1 MAAYRPKAP
10 VEVYRIVT
18 DVDDVLRISS
28 IQWGCPQMQKMVRI
42 LTFGI
47 VAAFLSACTDTG
59 LTPGEGYID
68 VDGGQVWYQIVGS
81 GSATPLLLLHGGPG
95 APGHYLKPL
104 ERIAVDRPVIFY
116 DQLGAGR
123 SPAPSDSSLW
133 TVERF
138 VKELAQVR
146 AALGLEE
153 VHILGHSWG
162 SMLAMDY
169 MLTEPVGVK
178 SLTFASPALNVRR
191 WTEDARE
198 LLKALP
204 EDTRAVIERHETEG
218 TTDSPE
224 YQEAVMEFYRM
235 YLSRSDPWSP
245 DLLATFEAFNTEL
258 YGYMWGPSE
267 FTATGTLRDYNRETD
282 LPKLDLPVLFT
293 AGRYDEATPETVRH
307 FQSLVP
313 GSEIQIF
320 ENSAHLTML
329 DEPDV
334 YAEAI
339 RNFLNKVD

>member
-1 MAAYRPKAP
+1 MMI
-10 VEVYRIVT
+10 RIIA
-18 DVDDVLRISS
+18 IS
-28 IQWGCPQMQKMVRI
+28 M
-42 LTFGI
+42 

-59 LTPGEGYID
+59 LTPDEGYIE
-68 VDGGQVWYQIVGS
+68 VEGGQVWYQIVGS

-95 APGHYLKPL
+95 APSHYLKPL
-104 ERIAVDRPVIFY
+104 ERIGVDRPVIFY

-123 SPAPSDSSLW
+123 STAPADNSLW

-169 MLTEPVGVK
+169 MLTEPEGVK
-178 SLTFASPALNVRR
+178 SLTFASPALNVSR
-191 WTEDARE
+191 WTEDAKE

-204 EDTRAVIERHETEG
+204 EDTRLLIEHHESQG
-218 TTDSPE
+218 TTDSLE
-224 YQEAVMEFYRM
+224 YQEAVMDYLKM

-245 DLLATFEAFNTEL
+245 DLLAAFEGFNTEL

-267 FTATGTLRDYNRETD
+267 FTATGTLQEYNREAD
-282 LPKLDLPVLFT
+282 LPNLNLPVLFT
-293 AGRYDEATPETVRH
+293 TGRYDEATPDTVRH

-313 GSEIQIF
+313 GSEMLIF
-320 ENSAHLTML
+320 ENSAHMTML
-329 DEPDV
+329 DEPEA
-334 YAEAI
+334 YAEAL
-339 RNFLNKVD
+339 RSFLNKVD